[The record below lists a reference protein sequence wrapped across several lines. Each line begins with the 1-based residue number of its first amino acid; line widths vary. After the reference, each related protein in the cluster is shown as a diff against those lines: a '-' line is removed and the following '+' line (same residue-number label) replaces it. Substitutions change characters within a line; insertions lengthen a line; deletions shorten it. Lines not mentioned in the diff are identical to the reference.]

1 MSQYQDLLDDHG
13 QLLKISRDV
22 DGVTTERPASGVID
36 ELDTLEESLE
46 RIRLCSLPAR
56 AA

>member
-1 MSQYQDLLDDHG
+1 MSQYQDLADDHG
-13 QLLKISRDV
+13 ALLKVTNEV
-22 DGVTTERPASGVID
+22 DGQLVERQAGAVID

-46 RIRLCSLPAR
+46 RIRLCSVPAR